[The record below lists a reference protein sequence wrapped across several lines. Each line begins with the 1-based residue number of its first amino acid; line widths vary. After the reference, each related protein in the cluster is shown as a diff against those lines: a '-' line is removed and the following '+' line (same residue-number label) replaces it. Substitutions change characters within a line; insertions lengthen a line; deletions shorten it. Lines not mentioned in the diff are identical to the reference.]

1 VTLSYDTK
9 ILNFITKQVYN
20 PEFWAREIRRYIMDN
35 IEDKIAEQM
44 IFKPRKKDY
53 KLTIDKQEL
62 KLL

>member
-1 VTLSYDTK
+1 
-9 ILNFITKQVYN
+9 
-20 PEFWAREIRRYIMDN
+20 MDN